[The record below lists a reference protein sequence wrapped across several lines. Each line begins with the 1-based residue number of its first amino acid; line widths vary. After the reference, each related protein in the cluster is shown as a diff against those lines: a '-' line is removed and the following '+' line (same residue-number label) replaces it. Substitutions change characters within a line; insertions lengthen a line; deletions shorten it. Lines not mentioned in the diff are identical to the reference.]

1 MVVSERKQTRTY
13 KRWEMTEGS
22 GSRHFP
28 RTRITVGQS
37 MLTLIAVIQRTLGSI

>member
-1 MVVSERKQTRTY
+1 MVVSGKEANVYLQ
-13 KRWEMTEGS
+13 RWEMTEGS

-37 MLTLIAVIQRTLGSI
+37 MLTLIAVI